1 MTLLKHKL
9 FFLSWIGCLT
19 FLAGAMNISAI
30 LLFSTTITHHTGNI
44 SKAAIALGSGDM
56 NSLWALLGYM
66 GLFSIGSVISGFLF
80 YERTQGMKI
89 MYTLLPIMFGI
100 VLYITLKLTTNENIL
115 LQTIAFGMGLQN
127 GTFIKIRGILVR
139 TTHMTGYLTD
149 AAFSLGAVLHG
160 NVHELWRFLWYF
172 FSILIFFTGGI
183 VATLLV
189 SRIGIRTLSMLATV
203 YVLVGIYVAVGY
215 PTTRVAK
222 LSKNL

>member
-19 FLAGAMNISAI
+19 FLAGAMNVAAI

-44 SKAAIALGSGDM
+44 SKAAIAFGSGDM
-56 NSLWALLGYM
+56 NALWALLGYM

-89 MYTLLPIMFGI
+89 MYTLLPITFGI
-100 VLYITLKLTTNENIL
+100 VLYTTLKLTTNENIL
-115 LQTIAFGMGLQN
+115 LQAISFGMGLQN

-149 AAFSLGAVLHG
+149 AAFSLGAVLRG
-160 NVHELWRFLWYF
+160 NIHELWRFLWYF
-172 FSILIFFTGGI
+172 FSILIFFIGGI

-189 SRIGIRTLSMLATV
+189 SRIGIRTLSVLATV
-203 YVLVGIYVAVGY
+203 YVFVGIYVAFGY
-215 PTTRVAK
+215 PTTRVVK

>member
-9 FFLSWIGCLT
+9 FFLCWIGGLT

-44 SKAAIALGSGDM
+44 SKAAIALGNGDM
-56 NSLWALLGYM
+56 NSLWALLSYM

-89 MYTLLPIMFGI
+89 MYTIIPIMFGM
-100 VLYITLKLTTNENIL
+100 VLYSTFKLTSNENVL

-149 AAFSLGAVLHG
+149 AAFSLGAVLRG

-172 FSILIFFTGGI
+172 FSIMVFFTGGI
-183 VATLLV
+183 AATLLV
-189 SRIGIRTLSMLATV
+189 SHIGIRTLSVLAIA
-203 YVLVGIYVAVGY
+203 YVLVGIYVAFGY
-215 PTTRVAK
+215 PTTKAVM
-222 LSKNL
+222 LSKNQ